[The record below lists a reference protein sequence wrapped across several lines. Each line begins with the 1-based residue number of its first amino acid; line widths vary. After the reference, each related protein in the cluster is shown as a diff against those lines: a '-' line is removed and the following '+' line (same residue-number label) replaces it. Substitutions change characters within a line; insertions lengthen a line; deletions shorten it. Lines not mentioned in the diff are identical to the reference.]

1 MIRHYARLNP
11 EKAPK
16 ELLTREGVVQLNDF
30 GTQMGFGASVFRER
44 QFFQGEAGAP
54 PTPDTAQPILT
65 WPFLDF
71 LDHLDV
77 RADSLI
83 ELGAGYSTL
92 WFAKR
97 FAKVRSFE
105 TDPEWHA
112 SLSRVVGGNV
122 ELSLVPLDQ
131 LESAQIEYRGEAWLL
146 VDFAG
151 KRTAFLNH
159 FLNNLAPQGRPS
171 AIVLDNSDWYR
182 QGAALLQAQGY
193 LELPFY
199 GFKSGQAWISCTS
212 LFIDPARFS
221 AGQKAPF
228 FRPAFSRAVDNGW
241 DAL

>member
-30 GTQMGFGASVFRER
+30 GTQLGFGASVFRER
-44 QFFQGEAGAP
+44 QFFQGESGAL
-54 PTPDTAQPILT
+54 PTPDAAQPILT

-71 LDHLDV
+71 LDHLDL
-77 RADSLI
+77 RAESLI

-92 WFAKR
+92 WFSKR

-112 SLSRVVGGNV
+112 SLTKVVGGNV
-122 ELSLVPLDQ
+122 ELSLVATEQ
-131 LESAQIEYRGEAWLL
+131 LESASFEYRGEAWLL

-151 KRTAFLNH
+151 KRTAFLNQ
-159 FLNNLAPQGRPS
+159 FLAKLAKPNRPS
-171 AIVLDNSDWYR
+171 AVVLDNADWYR
-182 QGAALLQAQGY
+182 RGALLLQQQGY

-212 LFIDPARFS
+212 LFIDRARFS
-221 AGQKAPF
+221 PRQKDPF
-228 FRPAFSRAVDNGW
+228 FRPAFSRDVDNAW
-241 DAL
+241 DSL